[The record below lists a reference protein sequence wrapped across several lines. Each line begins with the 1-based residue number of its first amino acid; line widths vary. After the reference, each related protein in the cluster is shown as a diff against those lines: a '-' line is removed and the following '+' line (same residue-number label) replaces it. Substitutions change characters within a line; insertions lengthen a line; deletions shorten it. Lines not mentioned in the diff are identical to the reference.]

1 MISNEDQVRAT
12 VEKLKQIADVLKSDI
27 GPVQLTLELHER
39 FENFRHELE
48 IFESQLTSS
57 HLLDLMGRAN
67 YVASRGEHLVSV
79 TRAAKLN
86 VRQELLDELLKQA
99 ARLSAMISVPNENG
113 MISLRDLEEAEKDLR
128 KQINIEQGRLTEI
141 EIKINTLHDTASNEI
156 QKISLAYEETRAV
169 LDEKKAQIDELVG
182 HASAQVVAGDYAKSS
197 EVEKRMADMLR
208 WGSIACMAFVVAIL
222 GVTAFKSLDAEIHW
236 ENFVIRITLA
246 LLLSVP
252 AAYLA
257 RESAKHREQQ
267 YQHLQTSLDL
277 KAITPFL
284 ASLPPEEQHK
294 IKIDIA
300 SKIFAGRDF
309 SRVGADPFPIN
320 AHELVMEII
329 KKLELP
335 KGASRGPGQ

>member
-156 QKISLAYEETRAV
+156 QKSL
-169 LDEKKAQIDELVG
+169 
-182 HASAQVVAGDYAKSS
+182 
-197 EVEKRMADMLR
+197 
-208 WGSIACMAFVVAIL
+208 
-222 GVTAFKSLDAEIHW
+222 
-236 ENFVIRITLA
+236 
-246 LLLSVP
+246 
-252 AAYLA
+252 
-257 RESAKHREQQ
+257 
-267 YQHLQTSLDL
+267 
-277 KAITPFL
+277 
-284 ASLPPEEQHK
+284 
-294 IKIDIA
+294 
-300 SKIFAGRDF
+300 
-309 SRVGADPFPIN
+309 
-320 AHELVMEII
+320 
-329 KKLELP
+329 
-335 KGASRGPGQ
+335 